1 MAEEEHSECRGCSGT
16 GNIKVA
22 RRFMALDTGEVSTV
36 MALARCPYCRETPG
50 RQRGGGPPV

>member
-1 MAEEEHSECRGCSGT
+1 MPEEEDSECRGCSGT

-22 RRFMALDTGEVSTV
+22 RRFLALDTGRVSTV
-36 MALARCPYCRETPG
+36 MALGRCPYCRETPG